1 MAELLRGLSEEPHLY
16 SRWLKL
22 AVEGEHRRGLVPRPF
37 QHQGEAKGVSEAA
50 TQDDRLARL
59 REIVKAVDICM
70 LTTVDERGD
79 PHSRPMSN
87 NRDVEFDGDLWFFT
101 YGSSHKV
108 DEIGR
113 VPKVNASFADVGN
126 QLYAS
131 LSGDAELVRDRAKV
145 EELWKPHLKAWFPE
159 GVDTPDIALLK
170 VTVERAEY
178 WDGSQAF
185 VAHALSLAS
194 SPLTGEPA
202 RPGENEK
209 IELK

>member
-1 MAELLRGLSEEPHLY
+1 MS
-16 SRWLKL
+16 K
-22 AVEGEHRRGLVPRPF
+22 AV
-37 QHQGEAKGVSEAA
+37 
-50 TQDDRLARL
+50 TQDDRLGKL

-79 PHSRPMSN
+79 LHSRPMSN

-108 DEIGR
+108 DEVNR
-113 VPKVNASFADVGN
+113 ESKVNASFADVDS

-131 LSGDAELVRDRAKV
+131 LTGRAEVVRDRAKI
-145 EELWKPHLKAWFPE
+145 EELWKPELRAWFPE

-178 WDGSQAF
+178 WDSSQSW
-185 VAHALSLAS
+185 VAHAVALVSSLV
-194 SPLTGEPA
+194 TGEPA
-202 RPGENEK
+202 ELGENEK
-209 IELK
+209 LDLR